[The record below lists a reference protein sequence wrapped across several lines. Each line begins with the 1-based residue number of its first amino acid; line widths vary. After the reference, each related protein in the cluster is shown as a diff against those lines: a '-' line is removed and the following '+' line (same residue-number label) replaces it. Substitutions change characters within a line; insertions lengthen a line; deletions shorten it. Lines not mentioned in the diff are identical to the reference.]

1 MEMILMKDLINYKIS
16 YVCRKIE
23 IIYFIYMNICF
34 LINKNYI
41 FTTFTTIKFKF
52 NIWKSDYQNFREQI
66 PILYIK
72 IDFIL
77 NKKIN
82 LYYYYILIQYLMQI
96 R

>member
-52 NIWKSDYQNFREQI
+52 NI
-66 PILYIK
+66 
-72 IDFIL
+72 
-77 NKKIN
+77 
-82 LYYYYILIQYLMQI
+82 
-96 R
+96 